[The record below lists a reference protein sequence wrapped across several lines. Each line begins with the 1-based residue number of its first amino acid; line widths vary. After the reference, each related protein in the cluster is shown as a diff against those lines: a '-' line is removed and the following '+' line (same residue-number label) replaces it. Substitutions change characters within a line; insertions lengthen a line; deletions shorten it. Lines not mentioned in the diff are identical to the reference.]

1 MKFSLLSTV
10 GLTTL
15 AFTLSVLPGCTKYEQ
30 DGALLQFRRP
40 EKRILGTWTSA
51 SVTEVGTDADT
62 NVTEFLTSN
71 NLQLEAIFE
80 EGGVVTFENIGEEL
94 RYEGTWAFNDDNS
107 VLHLDLESLKPT
119 GPFFFDQDSVDRTP
133 EMEEALLLLQS
144 EDTLFFKSGTFVDIT
159 SEVVACVN
167 TLVQTGFQWTLVQG
181 LGEGGTLS
189 DDGVTYNPGDIIT
202 SWVQSTI
209 NGSLSDWID
218 DGSVSDSEDF
228 DGIVAAIASD
238 YGVEIAYFN
247 QKNPVLT
254 GLDDPNL
261 VSEVLSNCGLAV
273 DMYVGMPE
281 DVLSNNVLA
290 YVNDNNDFAVS
301 VTYDEVLRLMDVY
314 WQILELEQDDM
325 QAYQFREYVE
335 GVTVYDYSFLLRF
348 EKE

>member
-1 MKFSLLSTV
+1 M
-10 GLTTL
+10 
-15 AFTLSVLPGCTKYEQ
+15 
-30 DGALLQFRRP
+30 
-40 EKRILGTWTSA
+40 
-51 SVTEVGTDADT
+51 
-62 NVTEFLTSN
+62 
-71 NLQLEAIFE
+71 
-80 EGGVVTFENIGEEL
+80 
-94 RYEGTWAFNDDNS
+94 
-107 VLHLDLESLKPT
+107 
-119 GPFFFDQDSVDRTP
+119 
-133 EMEEALLLLQS
+133 
-144 EDTLFFKSGTFVDIT
+144 
-159 SEVVACVN
+159 
-167 TLVQTGFQWTLVQG
+167 
-181 LGEGGTLS
+181 
-189 DDGVTYNPGDIIT
+189 TYNPGDIIT

-281 DVLSNNVLA
+281 DVLSDDVLA

>member
-1 MKFSLLSTV
+1 MNSPLLSVVSLST
-10 GLTTL
+10 LTL
-15 AFTLSVLPGCTKYEQ
+15 TLSLLPGCTKYEQ
-30 DGALLQFRRP
+30 DGALVQFRRP

-94 RYEGTWAFNDDNS
+94 RYEGTWAFNEDNS

-119 GPFFFDQDSVDRTP
+119 GPFFFDQDSLDRTL
-133 EMEEALLLLQS
+133 EMESALAYLQNA
-144 EDTLFFKSGTFVDIT
+144 DTLFVETGTFTDIT
-159 SEVVACVN
+159 SEVVSCVN
-167 TLVQTGFQWTLVQG
+167 LLSQTGFQWTLVQG
-181 LGEGGTLS
+181 SGENGTLTVN
-189 DDGVTYNPGDIIT
+189 GEIFYPGDAIT
-202 SWVQSTI
+202 GWVLAVI
-209 NGSLSDWID
+209 DDSLEDWID
-218 DGSVSDSEDF
+218 DGAVTDAQDY
-228 DGIVAAIASD
+228 DGIANAIASD
-238 YGVEIAYFN
+238 YNAEISYFN

-261 VSEVLSNCGLAV
+261 FAEIQANCNLSAE
-273 DMYVGMPE
+273 MYVGSPE
-281 DVLSNNVLA
+281 DILSEVVLA
-290 YVNDNNDFAVS
+290 YVNDNNDFNVT
-301 VTYDEVLRLMDVY
+301 VTYSEVLRLMDVY